1 MAALLPMV
9 TRPRVSPAHLGAG
22 VLLGC
27 VMLAL
32 RWQALQRFAAIGE
45 AIADRA
51 QPFQRLP
58 EQPHRHLLV
67 VGDSTG
73 VGTGAAHADHS
84 LAGRLAHD
92 HPHVAIVN
100 RARNGA
106 TTRDAIGQLG
116 CERDGR
122 YDVVLV
128 HVGAND
134 ILRRTPLPQLACD
147 VEALM
152 ARAQSAGRHVLVTTT
167 PNVGLAPAFFPPL
180 SWWLTLRSRQVR
192 NLFAAT
198 CRSRGAHYANFFH
211 PRSCDPFSRE
221 WQRYF
226 AADRF
231 HPSSECYAF
240 VYRALLATTPLAHW
254 LALPSARADLRADVD
269 ELGKEGDV
277 ERLAQESDAG

>member
-9 TRPRVSPAHLGAG
+9 ALPRVSPAHIGAG

-27 VMLAL
+27 VTLAL

-51 QPFQRLP
+51 QPFQWRP
-58 EQPHRHLLV
+58 EQPKAHVLV

-73 VGTGAAHADHS
+73 VGTGAGHPGQS
-84 LAGRLAHD
+84 LAGRLAID

-106 TTRDAIGQLG
+106 TTRDATGQLE
-116 CERDGR
+116 CESDRR

-134 ILRRTPLPQLACD
+134 ILRRTPLSQLARD
-147 VEALM
+147 VEALI

-180 SWWLTLRSRQVR
+180 SWWLTLRSRQLR
-192 NLFAAT
+192 DLFAEA
-198 CRSRGAHYANFFH
+198 CRRHGAHYANFFH

-240 VYRALLATTPLAHW
+240 VYRALLAITPLAHW
-254 LALPSARADLRADVD
+254 LAGPSAAADLGADVD
-269 ELGKEGDV
+269 ELGEEGDV